1 MLTADD
7 VLNAKFH
14 ATRFRDGYDQD
25 EVDSFLDRVVDT
37 LAAKPGTQPVTVAQV
52 ESVRF
57 TATRFRDGYDQDQV
71 DDFLDKVV
79 ETLQQLAPPP
89 LQVPVGQVPAHE
101 PPPLTAG
108 ALAASELLS
117 RLQLARAVQVSTAP
131 DTVLLR
137 MPDGA
142 VRAVVDVRVTAAGL
156 EIVAG

>member
-7 VLNAKFH
+7 VLNAKFQ
-14 ATRFRDGYDQD
+14 TTKFRDGYDQD

-57 TATRFRDGYDQDQV
+57 TATKFRDGYDQDQV
-71 DDFLDKVV
+71 DNFLDQVV
-79 ETLQQLAPPP
+79 EALRQLAAPP
-89 LQVPVGQVPAHE
+89 LPAPVVQTLERE
-101 PPPLTAG
+101 PSPSDAG
-108 ALAASELLS
+108 PLAASELLS

-142 VRAVVDVRVTAAGL
+142 ARAVVDVRVTAAGI
-156 EIVAG
+156 EVVAG

>member
-14 ATRFRDGYDQD
+14 AT
-25 EVDSFLDRVVDT
+25 
-37 LAAKPGTQPVTVAQV
+37 K
-52 ESVRF
+52 
-57 TATRFRDGYDQDQV
+57 FRDGYDQDQV